1 MRFILMSEAATNPGT
16 TQHRRYKD
24 MIEEAVFAEE
34 MGFYGWGTSEHHF
47 FNDLC
52 VTPSP
57 ECLFTAVAMR
67 TNNLRLRH
75 MSRLTSVI
83 HPILVAEQLATV
95 DLLSDGRVEL
105 TTARGNTLLQLDA
118 FGVSLEDTRERSEEA
133 LDLIVRALSDD
144 TFSHD
149 GKWWGQIPERR
160 LSPKSLQAPHPPL
173 YKIVQSAESSA
184 DARRNGLGMI
194 TSDAYLGWE
203 VLEANIAAYLDVDES
218 EVRPVGRYAVKSAA
232 SSVMSVRCA
241 STNDKALELAQED
254 LLRFA
259 GMIINDVYVQL
270 AERSPEQ
277 YGEFSRIGQLRK
289 HVDDAEWLRN
299 CGPTILVGDPDYCIE
314 QIQRTQDI
322 GADEMVLRIEGGT
335 HNERMETI
343 ENLGRYVFPYFTN
356 PAGVVRSG
364 PVGMLPGDPRQRPSY
379 LKDDAKEEK
388 AS

>member
-1 MRFILMSEAATNPGT
+1 MRFIMMTECATPPGT
-16 TQHRRYKD
+16 SQHRRYKD

-67 TNNLRLRH
+67 TSRLRMRH

-83 HPILVAEQLATV
+83 HPVLVAEQLATV

-149 GKWWGQIPERR
+149 GKWWGNIPERR

-173 YKIVQSAESSA
+173 YKIVQSLASAA
-184 DARRNGLGMI
+184 DARRTGLGMI
-194 TSDAYLGWE
+194 TSDAYLGWD
-203 VLEANIAAYLDVDES
+203 VLAANLDAYNAVPESDV
-218 EVRPVGRYAVKSAA
+218 VPVGRYAVKSAA

-241 STNDKALELAQED
+241 STTDRALELAEED
-254 LLRFA
+254 LLTFA
-259 GMIINDVYVQL
+259 SMIINDVYVQL

-277 YGEFSRIGQLRK
+277 YGEFSRIGLLRK
-289 HVDDAEWLRN
+289 HVNDAEWLRT
-299 CGPTILVGDPDYCIE
+299 CGPTVLVGDPQYCIE
-314 QIQRTQDI
+314 QIQRTQDL
-322 GADEMVLRIEGGT
+322 GADEMVMRIEGGT
-335 HNERMETI
+335 HEERMETI
-343 ENLGRYVFPYFTN
+343 DQLGRYVFPYFTN
-356 PAGVVRSG
+356 PNGVVRSG
-364 PVGMLPGDPRQRPSY
+364 PVGMLPGDPRQAPSY
-379 LKDDAKEEK
+379 TEQA

>member
-1 MRFILMSEAATNPGT
+1 MRFIMMSECATEPGT
-16 TQHRRYKD
+16 TQHRRYRD
-24 MIEEAVFAEE
+24 MIDEAVFAEE
-34 MGFYGWGTSEHHF
+34 MGFHGWGTSEHHF

-67 TNNLRLRH
+67 TNRIRLRY
-75 MSRLTSVI
+75 MSRLISVV
-83 HPILVAEQLATV
+83 HPILVAEQTAVT

-118 FGVSLEDTRERSEEA
+118 FGVSLEETKGRSEEA
-133 LDLIVRALSDD
+133 LELIVRALSDD

-149 GKWWGQIPERR
+149 GPHWGTIPERR
-160 LSPKSLQAPHPPL
+160 LSPKPMQGPHPPL
-173 YKIVQSAESSA
+173 YKIVQSVDSA
-184 DARRNGLGMI
+184 VDARRKGLGLI

-203 VLEANIAAYLDVDES
+203 VLQANIDAYNSVPEDE
-218 EVRPVGRYAVKSAA
+218 VVPVGRYAVKSAA

-241 STNDKALELAQED
+241 KTTDLALEHAEQD
-254 LLRFA
+254 LLKFA
-259 GMIINDVYVQL
+259 AMIINDVYVQL

-289 HVDDAEWLRN
+289 HVNDAEWLRT
-299 CGPTILVGDPDYCIE
+299 CGPTVLVGDPQYCIE
-314 QIQRTQDI
+314 QVQRTVDL
-322 GADEMVLRIEGGT
+322 GADEMVLRIDGGT
-335 HNERMETI
+335 HEERMATI
-343 ENLGRYVFPYFTN
+343 ENLGRYVIPYFAN

-379 LKDDAKEEK
+379 ENAEEL
-388 AS
+388 AG